1 VQSSESL
8 KRLEKEIDVKRG
20 KGVSFMTSEAKIG
33 LLLGL
38 VVIVIIA
45 LVVNG
50 LPSFHKEHSTNDLT
64 RDMVRLDNSPPVLA
78 ENERQVSRDV
88 LTPNINLQPASQQ
101 SGLQP
106 PNQQNIGTDV
116 RSVIPVPGQTGIVNQ
131 TAGSSNL
138 TTQPAGGNL
147 IATGQQTTAV
157 STAVPNQ
164 TTAGSGNVLIGG
176 QQPALSQNPVVRNE
190 QTTRPAAAQSKTY
203 VVQSGDSLASIAVKS
218 YGAKEGNRKVNIDRI
233 FNANKNVLKSP
244 DEIYEGQK
252 LVIPS
257 LPGST
262 TETASSSTSTAGRI
276 TAGSSNAAV
285 RSGADKEYVVAE
297 GDSLWK
303 IADAKLGNGTRYTEI
318 LKLNSDVLKNNEDS
332 LSVGMKLRLP
342 AK

>member
-1 VQSSESL
+1 
-8 KRLEKEIDVKRG
+8 
-20 KGVSFMTSEAKIG
+20 MTSEAKIG

-78 ENERQVSRDV
+78 EKERQVSRDV

-101 SGLQP
+101 GGLQP

-116 RSVIPVPGQTGIVNQ
+116 RSVIPVPGQTGIGNQ
-131 TAGSSNL
+131 SAEGGSNL
-138 TTQPAGGNL
+138 MSQPAGGNL

-164 TTAGSGNVLIGG
+164 TTVGSGNVLIPGPQSNTAG
-176 QQPALSQNPVVRNE
+176 QQAAATENTVVRNE
-190 QTTRPAAAQSKTY
+190 HSAKKTEASSKTY
-203 VVQSGDSLASIAVKS
+203 IVKSGDSLASIAVKF
-218 YGAKEGNRKVNIDRI
+218 YGAKEGNRRVNIDRI
-233 FNANKNVLKSP
+233 FNANKNVLKSS

-276 TAGSSNAAV
+276 TAGGSNAAV
-285 RSGADKEYVVAE
+285 RSASDKEYVVAE

-318 LKLNSDVLKNNEDS
+318 LKLNSDVLKNEDS
-332 LSVGMKLRLP
+332 LSVGMKLKLP

>member
-1 VQSSESL
+1 
-8 KRLEKEIDVKRG
+8 
-20 KGVSFMTSEAKIG
+20 MTSEAKIG

-78 ENERQVSRDV
+78 EKERQVSRDV

-116 RSVIPVPGQTGIVNQ
+116 RSVIPVPGQTGIGNQ

-138 TTQPAGGNL
+138 TSQPAGGNL
-147 IATGQQTTAV
+147 MATGQQTTAV

-164 TTAGSGNVLIGG
+164 TTTGSGNVLIPGPQSNTAG
-176 QQPALSQNPVVRNE
+176 QQASAAENTVARNE
-190 QTTRPAAAQSKTY
+190 HSAKKTEASSKTY
-203 VVQSGDSLASIAVKS
+203 IVKSGDSLASIAVKS
-218 YGAKEGNRKVNIDRI
+218 YGAKEGNRKANIDRI
-233 FNANKNVLKSP
+233 FNANKNVLKSS

-257 LPGST
+257 LPAST
-262 TETASSSTSTAGRI
+262 AETASSTSTAGRI
-276 TAGSSNAAV
+276 TAGGSNAAV

-303 IADAKLGNGTRYTEI
+303 IADVKLGNGTRYTEI
-318 LKLNSDVLKNNEDS
+318 LKLNSDALKNEDS
-332 LSVGMKLRLP
+332 LSVGMKLKLP

>member
-78 ENERQVSRDV
+78 EKERQVSRDV
-88 LTPNINLQPASQQ
+88 LTPNINLQPPSQQ
-101 SGLQP
+101 GGLQP

-116 RSVIPVPGQTGIVNQ
+116 RSVIPVPGQTGIGNQ

-138 TTQPAGGNL
+138 TSQPAGGNL

-157 STAVPNQ
+157 STSVPNQ
-164 TTAGSGNVLIGG
+164 TTAGGNVLIGG
-176 QQPALSQNPVVRNE
+176 QQPALSQNPVVRSE

-203 VVQSGDSLASIAVKS
+203 VVQSGDSLASIAVKL
-218 YGAKEGNRKVNIDRI
+218 YGAKEGNKRANIDRI

-262 TETASSSTSTAGRI
+262 AETASSTSTAGR
-276 TAGSSNAAV
+276 TAAGGSNAAV
-285 RSGADKEYVVAE
+285 RSASDKEYVVAE

-318 LKLNSDVLKNNEDS
+318 LKLNSDVLKNEDN
-332 LSVGMKLRLP
+332 LSVGMKLKLP

>member
-8 KRLEKEIDVKRG
+8 EKLQKEIDVKRG

-78 ENERQVSRDV
+78 EKERQVSRDV

-101 SGLQP
+101 GGLQP

-116 RSVIPVPGQTGIVNQ
+116 RSVIPVPGQTATGNQ
-131 TAGSSNL
+131 SAEGGSNL
-138 TTQPAGGNL
+138 ISQPAGGNL
-147 IATGQQTTAV
+147 VATGQQTTAV

-164 TTAGSGNVLIGG
+164 TTAGSGNVLIGN
-176 QQPALSQNPVVRNE
+176 QQPALSQNQAVRNE

-203 VVQSGDSLASIAVKS
+203 VVKSGDSLASIAVKC

-233 FNANKNVLKSP
+233 FNANKNVLKSS

-257 LPGST
+257 LPAST
-262 TETASSSTSTAGRI
+262 TEIASSTSTAGRI
-276 TAGSSNAAV
+276 TAGGSNAAV
-285 RSGADKEYVVAE
+285 RSGADKEYVVSE

-303 IADAKLGNGTRYTEI
+303 IADVKLGNGTRYTEI
-318 LKLNSDVLKNNEDS
+318 LKLNSDVLKNEDS
-332 LSVGMKLRLP
+332 LSVGMKLKLP